1 MDRIACLKVIVVTCV
16 FKILFLMKKY
26 KKIHFEISERKIL
39 LRIFDVISV
48 LLSLYLVGIVF
59 KFNYF
64 NISETNFYWT
74 IVLGVYLNFFGSVFE
89 MYNLQVA
96 SNQFQVIKSIILT
109 SSITVLFYLLT
120 PVFTPVLPSNR
131 IQILIFFIAIFIAL
145 FVWRMIYVR
154 FFASSRFAKKVI
166 LICDK
171 EQLKEL
177 VLALEKA
184 DPHYKVLGFVNSD
197 VGNTE
202 TDDSPKI
209 KNININALKEFVKNN
224 SISEIVIAS
233 QKTDG
238 ITTNLYNQ
246 LIHLLE
252 NGYIIREYTQVYE
265 NITQRIPVHYVS
277 RDFYRYFPFSRSN
290 QNHFYLSIVRFFE
303 IIFSLIGLL
312 IGVIILPII
321 LIGNLFG
328 NRGKLFYTQ
337 KRVGK
342 NGKIFNIVKYRTM
355 VKNAEEKGAVFATT
369 NDSRATPFGKI
380 MRKSRIDEIPQFIN
394 ILKGDMAV
402 IGPRPER
409 PIFVNEI
416 AEVMPFYET
425 RHVIK
430 PGLTGWAQVNY
441 SYGETIDDSLIK
453 LQYDLYYIKHRSIFL
468 DVNIIFKTL
477 STVLLYRGQ

>member
-1 MDRIACLKVIVVTCV
+1 
-16 FKILFLMKKY
+16 MKKY
-26 KKIHFEISERKIL
+26 KKIHFEVSERKIL

-48 LLSLYLVGIVF
+48 LLSLYLVGVVF

-74 IVLGVYLNFFGSVFE
+74 IVLGVYLNFIGSVFE

-109 SSITVLFYLLT
+109 SSITVLIYLLT
-120 PVFTPVLPSNR
+120 PLFTPKLPANR
-131 IQILIFFIAIFIAL
+131 IQILIFYIAIFIAL
-145 FVWRMIYVR
+145 FTWRMIYVR
-154 FFASSRFAKKVI
+154 FFASNRFSKKVI

-177 VLALEKA
+177 IHALESA
-184 DPHYKVLGFVNSD
+184 DPHYRVLGFVNSD
-197 VGNTE
+197 SEDTKTN
-202 TDDSPKI
+202 DDIKI
-209 KNININALKEFVKNN
+209 KNIDINNLELFAKKNA
-224 SISEIVIAS
+224 ISEVVVAS

-238 ITTNLYNQ
+238 ITVNLYNQ

-252 NGYIIREYTQVYE
+252 NGYVIREYTQVYE
-265 NITQRIPVHYVS
+265 NITQRIPVQYVS
-277 RDFYRYFPFSRSN
+277 RDFYRYFPFSRNN

-303 IIFSLIGLL
+303 IVFSLTGLL

-328 NRGKLFYTQ
+328 NRGKLFYSQ

-342 NGKIFNIVKYRTM
+342 NGKIFNIIKYRTM
-355 VKNAEEKGAVFATT
+355 VKNAEVEGAVFATI
-369 NDSRATPFGKI
+369 NDSRVTPFGKI
-380 MRKSRIDEIPQFIN
+380 MRKSRMDEIPQFIN

>member
-1 MDRIACLKVIVVTCV
+1 MT
-16 FKILFLMKKY
+16 KY
-26 KKIHFEISERKIL
+26 KKIHFEVSERKIL

-48 LLSLYLVGIVF
+48 LLSLYLVGVVF

-74 IVLGVYLNFFGSVFE
+74 IVLGIYLNFIGSVFE

-109 SSITVLFYLLT
+109 SSITVLIYLLT
-120 PVFTPVLPSNR
+120 PLFTPKLPENR
-131 IQILIFFIAIFIAL
+131 IQILIFYIAIFIAL
-145 FVWRMIYVR
+145 FIWRLIYVR
-154 FFASSRFAKKVI
+154 FFASNRFSKKVI

-177 VLALEKA
+177 IHALESA
-184 DPHYKVLGFVNSD
+184 DPHYRVLGFVNSD
-197 VGNTE
+197 SADTKTN
-202 TDDSPKI
+202 DDIKI
-209 KNININALKEFVKNN
+209 KNIDINSLEEFVKKN
-224 SISEIVIAS
+224 SISEVVVAS

-238 ITTNLYNQ
+238 ITVNLYNQ

-252 NGYIIREYTQVYE
+252 NGFIIREYTQVYE
-265 NITQRIPVHYVS
+265 NITQRIPVQYVS

-303 IIFSLIGLL
+303 IVFSLTGLL

-328 NRGKLFYTQ
+328 NRGKLFYSQ
-337 KRVGK
+337 ERVGK
-342 NGKIFNIVKYRTM
+342 NGKIFNIIKYRTM
-355 VKNAEEKGAVFATT
+355 VKNAELEGAVFATI
-369 NDSRATPFGKI
+369 NDSRVTPFGKI
-380 MRKSRIDEIPQFIN
+380 MRKSRMDEIPQFIN

-441 SYGETIDDSLIK
+441 SYGATIDDSLIK

>member
-1 MDRIACLKVIVVTCV
+1 MNNRKE
-16 FKILFLMKKY
+16 
-26 KKIHFEISERKIL
+26 IHFEVSERKVL
-39 LRIFDVISV
+39 LRIFDVVSV
-48 LLSLYLVGIVF
+48 LLSLYLVGII
-59 KFNYF
+59 FNFHYF
-64 NISETNFYWT
+64 NIAETNFYWT
-74 IVLGVYLNFFGSVFE
+74 IVLAIYLNFIGSVFE

-109 SSITVLFYLLT
+109 SSITVLVYLLT
-120 PVFTPVLPSNR
+120 PIYTPVLPTNR
-131 IQILIFFIAIFIAL
+131 IQILIFYVAIFLAL
-145 FVWRMIYVR
+145 FIWRMLYVR
-154 FFASSRFAKKVI
+154 FFASNRFSKKVI

-177 VLALEKA
+177 VFGLESA
-184 DPHYKVLGFVNSD
+184 DPHYRVLGFVNSD
-197 VGNTE
+197 SGNTNTPE
-202 TDDSPKI
+202 NIKI
-209 KNININALKEFVKNN
+209 KNIDINNLEQFVKKN
-224 SISEIVIAS
+224 SISEIVVAS

-238 ITTNLYNQ
+238 ITVNLYNQ
-246 LIHLLE
+246 LINLLE

-265 NITQRIPVHYVS
+265 NLTQRIPVQYVS

-290 QNHFYLSIVRFFE
+290 QNHFYLIMVRFSE
-303 IIFSLIGLL
+303 IILSVVGLL
-312 IGVIILPII
+312 IGTILLPLI
-321 LIGNLFG
+321 LIGNLLG

-337 KRVGK
+337 ERVGK
-342 NGKIFNIVKYRTM
+342 NGEVFNILKFRTM
-355 VKNAEEKGAVFATT
+355 VKNAEKEGAVFATT
-369 NDSRATPFGKI
+369 NDSRITKFGKI
-380 MRKSRIDEIPQFIN
+380 LRKSRMDEFPQFIN

-409 PIFVNEI
+409 PVFVNEI

-453 LQYDLYYIKHRSIFL
+453 LQYDLYYIKHRSLFL